1 MAINYTYPV
10 KGQPVIEDE
19 FLIVDTQ
26 DGNAT
31 KRVTVDSILDLGSGG
46 VTGVSTFQA
55 TDGAFINYSPNNATT
70 GTVTLTG
77 DLSAT
82 GTAGAT
88 NFLRGD
94 NTWST
99 AIREVNPTIG
109 DPINTTSLNGV
120 VTLSL
125 GTVPTTK
132 GGTGLTTL
140 GTRGQVISVNSGGTL
155 SFDDSKIIETVRA
168 DETIAQGDPLYIVS
182 SVGGVV
188 SVGRAM
194 ANNQAKMPSIGVAT
208 TSIAN
213 NSTGTMHVVG
223 LLPIDSMNAL
233 LPGATANAKVYVG
246 ASGGLTLTKPT
257 GTNLIQNVGIVSKP
271 TGAGFIQITA
281 IGRSNDVPNIPSANL
296 WLGNASGVATPRVFS
311 GEVSLSNT
319 GVTAVTGIDGNVS
332 IQGYSPVVTVADLNY
347 TIGEE
352 DFGKTIVLSN
362 AGGPEVTINDV
373 GTYPVGAE
381 INIINYSDGVLSV
394 AGGGGGTSVLG
405 GPNITTK
412 YGQGTLKKVA
422 QGVYVFYGQVTA

>member
-46 VTGVSTFQA
+46 DIGVSTFQA
-55 TDGAFINYSPNNATT
+55 TDGTFINYSPNGATT

-109 DPINTTSLNGV
+109 DPIVVSSLNGIA
-120 VTLSL
+120 TLSL

-132 GGTGLTTL
+132 GGTGLTTI

-223 LLPIDSMNAL
+223 LLPIDNMNTL
-233 LPGATANAKVYVG
+233 LPGATSNAKVYVG

-257 GTNLIQNVGIVSKP
+257 GTNLIQNIGIVSKP

-281 IGRSNDVPNIPSANL
+281 IGRSNDVPNIPSSQV
-296 WLGNASGVATPRVFS
+296 WVGSSTGVATPRAFS
-311 GEVSLSNT
+311 GEVSLSDT
-319 GVTAVTGIDGNVS
+319 GVTAVTSIAGNVS
-332 IQGYSPVVTVADLNY
+332 IRGYSPIVKKSDAIFSISTDEA
-347 TIGEE
+347 
-352 DFGKTIVLSN
+352 GKTILFTN
-362 AGGPEVTINDV
+362 GGVVAVNITDSAE
-373 GTYPVGAE
+373 YPVGSEVHLVNFEALGSIE
-381 INIINYSDGVLSV
+381 VAAGVGTAL
-394 AGGGGGTSVLG
+394 AGGTEITSA
-405 GPNITTK
+405 
-412 YGQGTLKKVA
+412 YGKGTLKKESSGNWVL
-422 QGVYVFYGQVTA
+422 FGQVS